1 MKLFIYNS
9 KYLISICFTQ
19 YFLDKRI
26 SRYVHRQLCRQVL
39 RLSDNGRKTYPH
51 YHAPCY
57 TQQQRPSLH
66 SRINNFMEK
75 MVGAREETTKH
86 KNKQEV
92 RFPKLTHRA
101 AWANRII
108 TNFAS
113 PYRTGTQ
120 KFHAPVWWES
130 LCIFKNSET
139 VWTTGIGKCTGEN
152 PFFQHNWLSQSLFQ
166 ILPCWQIVNYL
177 MQKQLF
183 LIFPDNAEDWH
194 FYGLMQKSAFLGP
207 SKLLLEVTRLQ
218 TPVWRRECTG
228 LASATQ
234 ANEAKGRKRAGI

>member
-75 MVGAREETTKH
+75 MVGGREETTKH

-92 RFPKLTHRA
+92 RFPKLTHKA

-166 ILPCWQIVNYL
+166 ILPCLLTDCELSHAKAVVSHFSRQCWRLTFLRAHARIC
-177 MQKQLF
+177 LF
-183 LIFPDNAEDWH
+183 GSIQTAARSDQAPNTSLEERVHWP
-194 FYGLMQKSAFLGP
+194 GLSYSGKWS
-207 SKLLLEVTRLQ
+207 
-218 TPVWRRECTG
+218 
-228 LASATQ
+228 
-234 ANEAKGRKRAGI
+234 